1 MPPQAMSR
9 TSRRGPWNVE
19 DSSRSTV
26 SIRSPGGHRETL
38 SDLCSGPRCHVARPT
53 DPPENPPS
61 NHNPSLIIG
70 AAERPRCGARYS
82 QGKRPGQ
89 LNQERPGCAVS
100 ADLHLTERGGLR
112 RLALMANSIVHFEI
126 MGRPGPDLPDFYRSL
141 FDWPVSI
148 GEPVNTYAQHS
159 AIPPQGGEGIGGG
172 IGATEEG
179 QCFVTGLRGGRRS
192 RPGM

>member
-1 MPPQAMSR
+1 M
-9 TSRRGPWNVE
+9 
-19 DSSRSTV
+19 
-26 SIRSPGGHRETL
+26 
-38 SDLCSGPRCHVARPT
+38 
-53 DPPENPPS
+53 
-61 NHNPSLIIG
+61 
-70 AAERPRCGARYS
+70 
-82 QGKRPGQ
+82 
-89 LNQERPGCAVS
+89 S

-179 QCFVTGLRGGRRS
+179 QCFVTVYVEVDDLDQVCASVRALGGDVVLPPTWIPEIRDLRIARIVDPQGNLIGLAQRR
-192 RPGM
+192 